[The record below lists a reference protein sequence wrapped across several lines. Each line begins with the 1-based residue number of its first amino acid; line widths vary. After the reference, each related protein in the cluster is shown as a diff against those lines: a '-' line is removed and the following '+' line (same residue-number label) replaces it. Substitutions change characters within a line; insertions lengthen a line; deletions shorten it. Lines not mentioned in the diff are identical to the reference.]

1 MMMRKFIS
9 ILFITLFTS
18 NVLISQEY
26 QKLQKTLKDDNSKYT
41 NVGNIGLTITNFGMY
56 GHGFTLW
63 PRQPNCEYPKGSGI
77 EHIFD
82 GSLWVGGI
90 VDGQIRVTTGSV
102 DASSVGTRGGGFEFT
117 NTQESVIIERSSLL
131 TSKFFSPQAISHQ
144 DFIAEYSDTS
154 TRLLSGEI
162 IPDHV
167 PLGIAVRQESYAW
180 NFPFADFFVIM
191 NYWIKNVSNKPIE
204 NIYVGLWTDAV
215 IRNTNIT
222 SPRVGSPFYTHG
234 GNGYID
240 SLRLGYEFDYDGDP
254 GFTDSYFAVK
264 YLGSIPVVDTAYF
277 QSWQFRNTTDPI
289 YFSPVD
295 DIQRYQKLSQ
305 SLRRDRIDPLRT
317 TPSNRSF
324 LVSTGPFT
332 RLNPGDSINVTFAI
346 ICAKKYGPDLAK
358 FDTDIQ
364 KKILFSNAHWAQLV
378 YDTRYRF
385 PEPPVSPRIKVVP
398 ENKKVTLY
406 WDNSAENSVDPL
418 SGKKDFEGYRIYR
431 TQAGADLTQAQDL
444 SQLLI
449 KVAEFDSSGN
459 DFGYN
464 TGFNY
469 IKLPSPKFFDGDTVA
484 YHYKFEFDNLL
495 NGWQYI
501 FSITAFDK
509 GDLENNIESL
519 ESNPIASAIRVF
531 PGTVPKSIDE
541 AEIGVYPNPYYAGA
555 IWDGPQERQRKIYFY
570 NLPESC
576 EITIY
581 TLAGD
586 IVAVLDHDKNY
597 NGSDIRWFE
606 TYSKEGNQ
614 ILSGGEHAWDLIT
627 KYDQAIASGL
637 YLFTVKDKKTGKI
650 KTGKFLVIK

>member
-1 MMMRKFIS
+1 MNKNFNRIIIFLLIF
-9 ILFITLFTS
+9 L
-18 NVLISQEY
+18 NVFKAQEF
-26 QKLQKTLKDDNSKYT
+26 QKLPKVFKDDNSKYT

-63 PRQPNCEYPKGSGI
+63 PRQPSCEYPKGSGI
-77 EHIFD
+77 EHLFD

-131 TSKFFSPQAISHQ
+131 TSKFYSPQAISHQ

-154 TRLLSGEI
+154 TRLLSGEV
-162 IPDHV
+162 IPDHI

-191 NYWIKNVSNKPIE
+191 NYWIKNVSNKAIDSV
-204 NIYVGLWTDAV
+204 YVGLWNDAV
-215 IRNTNIT
+215 VRNTNIT
-222 SPRVGSPFYTHG
+222 SPRVGSPFYLRG

-264 YLGSIPVVDTAYF
+264 YLGSIPKVDTAYF
-277 QSWQFRNTTDPI
+277 QSWQFRNNTDPI
-289 YFSPVD
+289 YFTPQD
-295 DIQRYQKLSQ
+295 DVQRYQKLSE
-305 SLRRDRIDPLRT
+305 SLRRDRIEPLRLI
-317 TPSNRSF
+317 PSNRSF
-324 LVSTGPFT
+324 MISTGPFG
-332 RLNPGDSINVTFAI
+332 RINPGDSINVTFAI
-346 ICAKKYGPDLAK
+346 ICAKKYGPDLAR
-358 FDTDIQ
+358 FDTEIQ
-364 KKILFSNAHWAQLV
+364 RKNLYSNAHWAQLV
-378 YDTRYRF
+378 YDTKYRF
-385 PEPPVSPRIKVVP
+385 PEPPVSPRVKVLS
-398 ENKKVTLY
+398 ESKKVTVY
-406 WDNSAENSVDPL
+406 WDKSAEYSVDPL
-418 SGKKDFEGYRIYR
+418 SGKRDFEGYRIYKS
-431 TQAGADLTQAQDL
+431 QVGIDLTQSQDL
-444 SQLLI
+444 SQILT
-449 KVAEFDSSGN
+449 KVAEFDSAGN
-459 DFGYN
+459 DYGYN
-464 TGFNY
+464 TGFNF
-469 IKLPSPKFFDGDTVA
+469 IKLDSPKYFVGDTAA
-484 YHYKFEFDNLL
+484 YWYKFEFDNLL

-501 FSITAFDK
+501 FSVTAFDK

-519 ESNPIASAIRVF
+519 ESSVSANAVRVF
-531 PGTVPKSIDE
+531 PGTPAKSIDE

-570 NLPESC
+570 NLPEEC

-586 IVAVLDHDKNY
+586 IVAVLNHDRNY
-597 NGSDIRWFE
+597 NASDIRWFE
-606 TYSKEGNQ
+606 TYSRAGNQ

-650 KTGKFLVIK
+650 KTGKFLIIK

>member
-1 MMMRKFIS
+1 MKRVFTIIFLNLICFS
-9 ILFITLFTS
+9 IL
-18 NVLISQEY
+18 VSQDH
-26 QKLQKTLKDDNSKYT
+26 QKLSKVFKDDNSKYT
-41 NVGNIGLTITNFGMY
+41 NVGSIGLTITNFGMY

-102 DASSVGTRGGGFEFT
+102 DASSVGARGGGFEFT
-117 NTQESVIIERSSLL
+117 NTEASTIIEKSSLL
-131 TSKFFSPQAISHQ
+131 TSKFFSPDAISHQ

-154 TRLLSGEI
+154 TRLLSGEV
-162 IPDHV
+162 IPDHN
-167 PLGIAVRQESYAW
+167 PLGISVRQETYAW

-191 NYWIKNVSNKPIE
+191 NYWIKNVSDKPIE
-204 NIYVGLWTDAV
+204 DIYVGLWTDAV
-215 IRNTNIT
+215 VRNTNIT

-240 SLRLGYEFDYDGDP
+240 SLRFGYEFDYDGDP

-264 YLGSIPVVDTAYF
+264 YLGSIPMIDTAYF
-277 QSWQFRNTTDPI
+277 QCWQFRNTSDPI
-289 YFSPVD
+289 YFSPTD
-295 DIQRYQKLSQ
+295 DIQRYQKLST
-305 SLRRDRIDPLRT
+305 SLRRDRIDPLRQ

-346 ICAKKYGPDLAK
+346 ICAKKYGSDPANL
-358 FDTDIQ
+358 DTDLQ
-364 KKILFSNAHWAQLV
+364 RKILYSNARWAQLI
-378 YDTRYRF
+378 YDTKYKF
-385 PEPPVSPRIKVVP
+385 PEPPASPRMRVEALDRKVI
-398 ENKKVTLY
+398 LY
-406 WDNSAENSVDPL
+406 WDLSAENSVDPL

-431 TQAGADLTQAQDL
+431 TQTGVDLTQTQDL
-444 SQLLI
+444 NQLLI
-449 KVAEFDSSGN
+449 KVAEFDSVGN
-459 DFGYN
+459 EFGFN
-464 TGFNY
+464 TGFNFVR
-469 IKLPSPKFFDGDTVA
+469 LSSPKYFDGDSIA
-484 YHYKFEFDNLL
+484 YYYKFEFDNLL

-501 FSITAFDK
+501 FSVSAFDK

-519 ESNPIASAIRVF
+519 ESSPIANAVRVF
-531 PGTVPKSIDE
+531 PGTPPKNFDE

-570 NLPESC
+570 NLPEEC

-586 IVAVLDHDKNY
+586 IVAVLEHSSANSG
-597 NGSDIRWFE
+597 NNIRWFE
-606 TYSKEGNQ
+606 TYSREGNQ
-614 ILSGGEHAWDLIT
+614 IFSGGEHAWDLIT

-637 YLFTVKDKKTGKI
+637 YLFTVKDKRTGKI
-650 KTGKFLVIK
+650 KTGKFLIIK

>member
-1 MMMRKFIS
+1 MNKNFNRIIIFLLIF
-9 ILFITLFTS
+9 L
-18 NVLISQEY
+18 NVFKAQEF
-26 QKLQKTLKDDNSKYT
+26 QKLPKVFKDDNSKYT

-63 PRQPNCEYPKGSGI
+63 PRQPSCEYPKGSGI
-77 EHIFD
+77 EHLFD

-131 TSKFFSPQAISHQ
+131 TSKFYSPQAISHQ

-154 TRLLSGEI
+154 TRLLSGEV
-162 IPDHV
+162 IPDHI
-167 PLGIAVRQESYAW
+167 PLGIVVRQESYAW

-191 NYWIKNVSNKPIE
+191 NYWIKNVSNKAIDSV
-204 NIYVGLWTDAV
+204 YVGLWNDAV
-215 IRNTNIT
+215 VRNTNIT
-222 SPRVGSPFYTHG
+222 SPRVGSPFYLRG

-264 YLGSIPVVDTAYF
+264 YLGSIPKVDTAYF
-277 QSWQFRNTTDPI
+277 QSWQFRNNTDPI
-289 YFSPVD
+289 YFTPQD
-295 DIQRYQKLSQ
+295 DVQRYQKLSE
-305 SLRRDRIDPLRT
+305 SLRRDRIEPLRLI
-317 TPSNRSF
+317 PSNRSF
-324 LVSTGPFT
+324 MISTGPFG
-332 RLNPGDSINVTFAI
+332 RINPGDSINVTFAI
-346 ICAKKYGPDLAK
+346 ICAKKYGPDLAR
-358 FDTDIQ
+358 FDTEIQ
-364 KKILFSNAHWAQLV
+364 RKNLYSNARWAQLV
-378 YDTRYRF
+378 YDTKYRF
-385 PEPPVSPRIKVVP
+385 PEPPVSPRVKVLS
-398 ENKKVTLY
+398 ESKKVTIY
-406 WDNSAENSVDPL
+406 WDKSAEYSVDPL
-418 SGKKDFEGYRIYR
+418 SGKRDFEGYRIYKS
-431 TQAGADLTQAQDL
+431 QVGIDLTQSQDL
-444 SQLLI
+444 SQILT
-449 KVAEFDSSGN
+449 KVAEFDSAGN
-459 DFGYN
+459 DYGYN
-464 TGFNY
+464 TGFNF
-469 IKLPSPKFFDGDTVA
+469 IKLDSPKYFVGDTAA
-484 YHYKFEFDNLL
+484 YWYKFEFDNLL

-501 FSITAFDK
+501 FSVTAFDK

-519 ESNPIASAIRVF
+519 ESSVSANAVRVF
-531 PGTVPKSIDE
+531 PGTPAKSIDE

-570 NLPESC
+570 NLPEEC

-586 IVAVLDHDKNY
+586 IVAVLNHDRNY
-597 NGSDIRWFE
+597 NASDIRWFE
-606 TYSKEGNQ
+606 TYSRAGNQ

-650 KTGKFLVIK
+650 KTGKFLIIK

>member
-1 MMMRKFIS
+1 MKKFY
-9 ILFITLFTS
+9 FI
-18 NVLISQEY
+18 LISLLLFGSLTFSQESRILP
-26 QKLQKTLKDDNSKYT
+26 KALKDDNSKYT

-82 GSLWVGGI
+82 GSLWIGGI
-90 VDGQIRVTTGSV
+90 VDGQYRVTTGSV
-102 DASSVGTRGGGFEFT
+102 DAASVGTRGGGFEFT
-117 NTQESVIIERSSLL
+117 NSTESMIIERSSLL
-131 TSKFFSPQAISHQ
+131 TSKFYSPQAISHQ

-154 TRLLSGEI
+154 TRLLSGEV
-162 IPDHV
+162 IPDHI
-167 PLGIAVRQESYAW
+167 PLGISVRQESYAW

-191 NYWIKNVSNKPIE
+191 NFWIKNVSNKPIDSV
-204 NIYVGLWTDAV
+204 YVGLWTDAV
-215 IRNTNIT
+215 VRNTNIT

-264 YLGSIPVVDTAYF
+264 YLGSDPPINNAYF

-289 YFSPVD
+289 YFSPLD

-332 RLNPGDSINVTFAI
+332 RIAPGDSINVTFAI
-346 ICAKKYGPDLAK
+346 ICAKKYGTEPAM
-358 FDTDIQ
+358 FDTEIQ
-364 KKILFSNAHWAQLV
+364 RKNLYNNARWAQLV
-378 YDTRYRF
+378 YDTKYRF
-385 PEPPVSPRIKVVP
+385 PEPPVAPRVKVVP
-398 ENKKVTLY
+398 GDRKVTLY
-406 WDNSAENSVDPL
+406 WNKSAEESIDPL
-418 SGKKDFEGYRIYR
+418 SGKNDFEGYRIYR
-431 TQAGADLTQAQDL
+431 SQAGADLTQAQNL
-444 SQLLI
+444 NELLI
-449 KVAEFDSSGN
+449 KVAEFDSAGN
-459 DFGYN
+459 DYGYN
-464 TGFNY
+464 TGF
-469 IKLPSPKFFDGDTVA
+469 KFIQLNEPVYFEGDTIA
-484 YHYKFEFDNLL
+484 YYYKFEFDNLL

-501 FSITAFDK
+501 LSVTAFDK

-519 ESNPIASAIRVF
+519 ESSKIATALRVF
-531 PGTVPKSIDE
+531 PGTIPKSIDE

-555 IWDGPQERQRKIYFY
+555 VWDGPQERQRKIYFY

-586 IVAVLDHDKNY
+586 VVAVLDHDKNY

-606 TYSKEGNQ
+606 SYSREGNQ

-637 YLFTVKDKKTGKI
+637 YLFSVKDKKTGKI
-650 KTGKFLVIK
+650 KTGKFLIIK

>member
-1 MMMRKFIS
+1 MKKFY
-9 ILFITLFTS
+9 FI
-18 NVLISQEY
+18 LISLLLFGSLTFSQESRILP
-26 QKLQKTLKDDNSKYT
+26 KALKDDNSKYT

-82 GSLWVGGI
+82 GSLWIGGI
-90 VDGQIRVTTGSV
+90 VDGQYRVTTGSV
-102 DASSVGTRGGGFEFT
+102 DAASVGTRGGGFEFT
-117 NTQESVIIERSSLL
+117 NSTESMIIERSSLL
-131 TSKFFSPQAISHQ
+131 TSKFYSPQAISHQ

-154 TRLLSGEI
+154 TRLLSGEV
-162 IPDHV
+162 IPDHI
-167 PLGIAVRQESYAW
+167 PLGISVRQESYAW

-191 NYWIKNVSNKPIE
+191 NFWIKNVSNKPIDSV
-204 NIYVGLWTDAV
+204 YVGLWTDAV
-215 IRNTNIT
+215 VRNTNIT

-264 YLGSIPVVDTAYF
+264 YLGSEPPINNAYF

-289 YFSPVD
+289 YFSPLD

-332 RLNPGDSINVTFAI
+332 RIAPGDSINVTFAI
-346 ICAKKYGPDLAK
+346 ICAKKYGTEPAM
-358 FDTDIQ
+358 FDTEIQ
-364 KKILFSNAHWAQLV
+364 RKNLYNNARWAQLV
-378 YDTRYRF
+378 YDTKYRF
-385 PEPPVSPRIKVVP
+385 PEPPVAPRVKVVP
-398 ENKKVTLY
+398 GDRKVTLY
-406 WDNSAENSVDPL
+406 WNKSAEESIDPL
-418 SGKKDFEGYRIYR
+418 SGKNDFEGYRIYR
-431 TQAGADLTQAQDL
+431 SQAGADLTQAQNL
-444 SQLLI
+444 NELLI
-449 KVAEFDSSGN
+449 KVAEFDSAGN
-459 DFGYN
+459 DYGYN
-464 TGFNY
+464 TGF
-469 IKLPSPKFFDGDTVA
+469 KFIQLNEPVYFEGDTIA
-484 YHYKFEFDNLL
+484 YYYKFEFDNLL

-501 FSITAFDK
+501 LSVTAFDK

-519 ESNPIASAIRVF
+519 ESSKIATALRVF
-531 PGTVPKSIDE
+531 PGTIPKSIDE

-555 IWDGPQERQRKIYFY
+555 VWDGPQERQRKIYFY

-586 IVAVLDHDKNY
+586 VVAVLDHDKNY

-606 TYSKEGNQ
+606 SYSREGNQ

-637 YLFTVKDKKTGKI
+637 YLFSVKDKKTGKI
-650 KTGKFLVIK
+650 KTGKFLIIK

>member
-1 MMMRKFIS
+1 MNKNFNRIIIFLLIF
-9 ILFITLFTS
+9 L
-18 NVLISQEY
+18 NVFKAQEF
-26 QKLQKTLKDDNSKYT
+26 QKLPKVFKDDNSKYT

-63 PRQPNCEYPKGSGI
+63 PRQPSCEYPKGSGI
-77 EHIFD
+77 EHLFD

-131 TSKFFSPQAISHQ
+131 TSKFYSPQAISHQ

-154 TRLLSGEI
+154 TRLLSGEV
-162 IPDHV
+162 IPDHI

-191 NYWIKNVSNKPIE
+191 NYWIKNVSNKAIDSV
-204 NIYVGLWTDAV
+204 YVGLWNDAV
-215 IRNTNIT
+215 VRNTNIT
-222 SPRVGSPFYTHG
+222 SPRVGSPFYLRG

-264 YLGSIPVVDTAYF
+264 YLGSIPKVDTAYF
-277 QSWQFRNTTDPI
+277 QSWQFRNNTDPI
-289 YFSPVD
+289 YFTPQD
-295 DIQRYQKLSQ
+295 DVQRYQKLSE
-305 SLRRDRIDPLRT
+305 SLRRDRIEPLRLI
-317 TPSNRSF
+317 PSNRSF
-324 LVSTGPFT
+324 MISTGPFG
-332 RLNPGDSINVTFAI
+332 RINPGDSINVTFAI
-346 ICAKKYGPDLAK
+346 ICAKKYGPDLAR
-358 FDTDIQ
+358 FDTEIQ
-364 KKILFSNAHWAQLV
+364 RKNLYSNARWAQLV
-378 YDTRYRF
+378 YDTKYRF
-385 PEPPVSPRIKVVP
+385 PEPPVSPRVKVLS
-398 ENKKVTLY
+398 ESKKVTIY
-406 WDNSAENSVDPL
+406 WDKSAEYSVDPL
-418 SGKKDFEGYRIYR
+418 SGKRDFEGYRIYKS
-431 TQAGADLTQAQDL
+431 QVGIDLTQSQDL
-444 SQLLI
+444 SQILT
-449 KVAEFDSSGN
+449 KVAEFDSAGN
-459 DFGYN
+459 DYGYN
-464 TGFNY
+464 TGFNF
-469 IKLPSPKFFDGDTVA
+469 IKLDSPKYFVGDTAA
-484 YHYKFEFDNLL
+484 YWYKFEFDNLL

-501 FSITAFDK
+501 FSVTAFDK

-519 ESNPIASAIRVF
+519 ESSVSANAVRVF
-531 PGTVPKSIDE
+531 PGTPAKSIDE

-570 NLPESC
+570 NLPEEC

-586 IVAVLDHDKNY
+586 IVAVLNHDRNY
-597 NGSDIRWFE
+597 NASDIRWFE
-606 TYSKEGNQ
+606 TYSRAGNQ

-650 KTGKFLVIK
+650 KTGKFLIIK

>member
-1 MMMRKFIS
+1 MNKNFNRIIIFLLIF
-9 ILFITLFTS
+9 L
-18 NVLISQEY
+18 NVFKAQEF
-26 QKLQKTLKDDNSKYT
+26 QKLPKVFKDDNSKYT

-63 PRQPNCEYPKGSGI
+63 PRQPSCEYPKGSGI
-77 EHIFD
+77 EHLFD

-131 TSKFFSPQAISHQ
+131 TSKFYSPQAISHQ

-154 TRLLSGEI
+154 TRLLSGEV
-162 IPDHV
+162 IPDHI

-191 NYWIKNVSNKPIE
+191 NYWIKNVSNKAIDSV
-204 NIYVGLWTDAV
+204 YVGLWNDAV
-215 IRNTNIT
+215 VRNTNIT
-222 SPRVGSPFYTHG
+222 SPRVGSPFYLRG

-264 YLGSIPVVDTAYF
+264 YLGSIPKVDTAYF
-277 QSWQFRNTTDPI
+277 QSWQFRNNTDPI
-289 YFSPVD
+289 YFTPQD
-295 DIQRYQKLSQ
+295 DVQRYQKLSE
-305 SLRRDRIDPLRT
+305 SLRRDRIEPLRLI
-317 TPSNRSF
+317 PSNRSF
-324 LVSTGPFT
+324 MISTGPFG
-332 RLNPGDSINVTFAI
+332 RINPGDSINVTFAI
-346 ICAKKYGPDLAK
+346 ICAKKYGPDLAR
-358 FDTDIQ
+358 FDTEIQ
-364 KKILFSNAHWAQLV
+364 RKNLYSNARWAQLV
-378 YDTRYRF
+378 YDTKYRF
-385 PEPPVSPRIKVVP
+385 PEPPVSPRVKVLS
-398 ENKKVTLY
+398 ESKKVTVY
-406 WDNSAENSVDPL
+406 WDKSAEYSVDPL
-418 SGKKDFEGYRIYR
+418 SGKRDFEGYRIYKS
-431 TQAGADLTQAQDL
+431 QVGIDLTQSQDL
-444 SQLLI
+444 SQILT
-449 KVAEFDSSGN
+449 KVAEFDSAGN
-459 DFGYN
+459 DYGYN
-464 TGFNY
+464 TGFNF
-469 IKLPSPKFFDGDTVA
+469 IKLDSPKYFVGDTAA
-484 YHYKFEFDNLL
+484 YWYKFEFDNLL

-501 FSITAFDK
+501 FSVTAFDK

-519 ESNPIASAIRVF
+519 ESSVSANAVRVF
-531 PGTVPKSIDE
+531 PGTPAKSIDE

-570 NLPESC
+570 NLPEEC

-586 IVAVLDHDKNY
+586 IVAVLNHDRNY
-597 NGSDIRWFE
+597 NASDIRWFE
-606 TYSKEGNQ
+606 TYSRAGNQ

-650 KTGKFLVIK
+650 KTGKFLIIK

>member
-1 MMMRKFIS
+1 MKRVFTLILLTLIFIS
-9 ILFITLFTS
+9 VLF
-18 NVLISQEY
+18 SQDH
-26 QKLQKTLKDDNSKYT
+26 QRLSKVLKDDNSKYT

-90 VDGQIRVTTGSV
+90 VDGQIKVTTGAV
-102 DASSVGTRGGGFEFT
+102 DAASVGARGGGFEFT
-117 NTQESVIIERSSLL
+117 NAEASVIIENSSLL
-131 TSKFFSPQAISHQ
+131 TSKFFSPDAISHQ

-154 TRLLSGEI
+154 TRLLSGEV
-162 IPDHV
+162 IPDHN

-191 NYWIKNVSNKPIE
+191 NYWIKNVSDKPIE
-204 NIYVGLWTDAV
+204 DIYVGLWTDAV
-215 IRNTNIT
+215 VRNTNIT

-264 YLGSIPVVDTAYF
+264 YLGSVPTIDTAYF
-277 QSWQFRNTTDPI
+277 QSWQFRNTSDPI
-289 YFSPVD
+289 YFSPTD
-295 DIQRYQKLSQ
+295 DIQRYQKLST
-305 SLRRDRIDPLRT
+305 SLRRDRIDPLRQ

-324 LVSTGPFT
+324 LISTGPFT
-332 RLNPGDSINVTFAI
+332 RLNPVDSINVTFAI
-346 ICAKKYGPDLAK
+346 ICAKKYGSDPAYM
-358 FDTDIQ
+358 DTELQ
-364 KKILFSNAHWAQLV
+364 RKNLYSNARWAQLV
-378 YDTRYRF
+378 YDTKYRF
-385 PEPPVSPRIKVVP
+385 PEPPISPRVRVEALDRKII
-398 ENKKVTLY
+398 LY
-406 WDNSAENSVDPL
+406 WDLSAEHSIDPL

-431 TQAGADLTQAQDL
+431 TQTGVDLTQTQDL
-444 SQLLI
+444 NQLLI
-449 KVAEFDSSGN
+449 KVAEFDSTGN
-459 DFGYN
+459 EFGFN
-464 TGFNY
+464 TGFNFVR
-469 IKLPSPKFFDGDTVA
+469 LNSPKYFDGDTTA
-484 YHYKFEFDNLL
+484 YYYKFEFNNLL

-501 FSITAFDK
+501 FSVSAFDK
-509 GDLENNIESL
+509 GDLGNNIESL
-519 ESNPIASAIRVF
+519 ESSPIVNAIRVF
-531 PGTVPKSIDE
+531 PGTPSKNIDE

-570 NLPESC
+570 NLPEEC

-586 IVAVLDHDKNY
+586 IVAVLEHNST
-597 NGSDIRWFE
+597 NSGNNIRWFE
-606 TYSKEGNQ
+606 TYSREGNQ
-614 ILSGGEHAWDLIT
+614 VFSGGQHAWDLIT

-637 YLFTVKDKKTGKI
+637 YLFTVKDKRTGKI

>member
-1 MMMRKFIS
+1 MKRVFTI
-9 ILFITLFTS
+9 ILVNLIFNS
-18 NVLISQEY
+18 VLSSQDH
-26 QKLQKTLKDDNSKYT
+26 QKLSKVFKDDNSKYT
-41 NVGNIGLTITNFGMY
+41 NVGNIGLTITNFGMI

-82 GSLWVGGI
+82 GSLWVGG
-90 VDGQIRVTTGSV
+90 VVNGQIRVTTGSV
-102 DASSVGTRGGGFEFT
+102 DASSVGARGGGFEFT
-117 NTQESVIIERSSLL
+117 NTESSTIIEKSNLL
-131 TSKFFSPQAISHQ
+131 TSKFFSPDAISHQ

-154 TRLLSGEI
+154 TRLLNGEV
-162 IPDHV
+162 IPDHN
-167 PLGIAVRQESYAW
+167 PLGISVRQESYAW

-191 NYWIKNVSNKPIE
+191 NYWIKNVSEKPIE
-204 NIYVGLWTDAV
+204 DIYVGLWTDAV
-215 IRNTNIT
+215 VRNTNIT

-264 YLGSIPVVDTAYF
+264 YLGSIPKVDTSYF
-277 QSWQFRNTTDPI
+277 QSWQFRNTTDPV
-289 YFSPVD
+289 YFSPTD
-295 DIQRYQKLSQ
+295 DIQRYQKLSS
-305 SLRRDRIDPLRT
+305 SLRRDRIDPLRQ

-346 ICAKKYGPDLAK
+346 ICAKKYGSDPANL
-358 FDTDIQ
+358 DTDLQ
-364 KKILFSNAHWAQLV
+364 RKILYSNAKWAQLV
-378 YDTRYRF
+378 YDTKYKF
-385 PEPPVSPRIKVVP
+385 PEPPTSPRVRVEAQDRKVI
-398 ENKKVTLY
+398 LY
-406 WDNSAENSVDPL
+406 WDLSAENSVDPL

-431 TQAGADLTQAQDL
+431 TQTGIDLTQTQDL

-449 KVAEFDSSGN
+449 KVAEFDSAAN
-459 DFGYN
+459 EFGFN
-464 TGFNY
+464 TGFNFVR
-469 IKLPSPKFFDGDTVA
+469 LNSPKYFDGDSIA
-484 YHYKFEFDNLL
+484 YYYKFEFDNLL

-501 FSITAFDK
+501 FSVTAFDK
-509 GDLENNIESL
+509 GDPENNIESL
-519 ESNPIASAIRVF
+519 ESSPIANAIRVF
-531 PGTVPKSIDE
+531 PGTPPKNLDE
-541 AEIGVYPNPYYAGA
+541 AEIGVYPNPYYTGA

-570 NLPESC
+570 NLPEEC

-586 IVAVLDHDKNY
+586 IVAVLEHNSA
-597 NGSDIRWFE
+597 NSGNNIRWFE

-614 ILSGGEHAWDLIT
+614 IFSGGEHAWDLIT

-637 YLFTVKDKKTGKI
+637 YLFTVKDKRTGKI
-650 KTGKFLVIK
+650 KTGKFLIIK

>member
-1 MMMRKFIS
+1 MKKFY
-9 ILFITLFTS
+9 FI
-18 NVLISQEY
+18 LISLLLFGSLTFSQESRILP
-26 QKLQKTLKDDNSKYT
+26 KALKDDNSKYT

-82 GSLWVGGI
+82 GSLWIGGI
-90 VDGQIRVTTGSV
+90 VDGQYRVTTGSV
-102 DASSVGTRGGGFEFT
+102 DAASVGTRGGGFEFT
-117 NTQESVIIERSSLL
+117 NSPESMIIERSSLL
-131 TSKFFSPQAISHQ
+131 TSKFYSPQAISHQ

-154 TRLLSGEI
+154 TRLLSGEV
-162 IPDHV
+162 IPDHI
-167 PLGIAVRQESYAW
+167 PLGISVRQESYAW

-191 NYWIKNVSNKPIE
+191 NFWIKNVSNKPIDSV
-204 NIYVGLWTDAV
+204 YVGLWTDAV
-215 IRNTNIT
+215 VRNTNIT

-264 YLGSIPVVDTAYF
+264 YLGSEPPINNAYF

-289 YFSPVD
+289 YFSPLD

-332 RLNPGDSINVTFAI
+332 RIAPGDSINVTFAI
-346 ICAKKYGPDLAK
+346 ICAKKYGTEPAM
-358 FDTDIQ
+358 FDTEIQ
-364 KKILFSNAHWAQLV
+364 RKNLYNNARWAQLV
-378 YDTRYRF
+378 YDTKYRF
-385 PEPPVSPRIKVVP
+385 PEPPVAPRVKVVP
-398 ENKKVTLY
+398 GDRKVTLY
-406 WDNSAENSVDPL
+406 WNKSAEESIDPL
-418 SGKKDFEGYRIYR
+418 SGKNDFEGYRIYR
-431 TQAGADLTQAQDL
+431 SQAGADLTQAQNL
-444 SQLLI
+444 NELLI
-449 KVAEFDSSGN
+449 KVAEFDSAGN
-459 DFGYN
+459 DYGYN
-464 TGFNY
+464 TGF
-469 IKLPSPKFFDGDTVA
+469 KFIQLNEPVYFEGDTIA
-484 YHYKFEFDNLL
+484 YYYKFEFDNLL

-501 FSITAFDK
+501 LSVTAFDK

-519 ESNPIASAIRVF
+519 ESSKIATALRVF
-531 PGTVPKSIDE
+531 PGTIPKSIDE

-555 IWDGPQERQRKIYFY
+555 VWDGPQERQRKIYFY

-586 IVAVLDHDKNY
+586 VVAVLDHDKNY

-606 TYSKEGNQ
+606 SYSREGNQ

-637 YLFTVKDKKTGKI
+637 YLFSVKDKKTGKI
-650 KTGKFLVIK
+650 KTGKFLIIK